1 MKSLKKPRK
10 TKQNIDIDR
19 DPQSLHP
26 VEHSISSNIY
36 GVCWFFW
43 ASPMNSPGI

>member
-1 MKSLKKPRK
+1 MQILDEIIEE
-10 TKQNIDIDR
+10 TKQNQKNIDIDR

-36 GVCWFFW
+36 GVFGSSLFLR
-43 ASPMNSPGI
+43 

>member
-1 MKSLKKPRK
+1 MKSLKKPGK
-10 TKQNIDIDR
+10 TKTTIDIDR

-36 GVCWFFW
+36 GVFGFSWFLQ
-43 ASPMNSPGI
+43 